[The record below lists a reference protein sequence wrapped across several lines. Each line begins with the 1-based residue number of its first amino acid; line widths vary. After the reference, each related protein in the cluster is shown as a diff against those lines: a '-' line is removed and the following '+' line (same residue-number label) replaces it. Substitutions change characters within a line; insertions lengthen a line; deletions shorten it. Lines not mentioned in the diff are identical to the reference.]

1 MNELAKRIKHYR
13 VKEEITQKEL
23 SKGIISVSYLSKIEN
38 GVAQPPIEILELL
51 CRRLNIEVAQVIDQ
65 ETKLK
70 DLCITWF
77 KFLFYN
83 DRENFINNYELIEE
97 SLYLIT
103 DSNLV
108 TLIEIHKLRYYILM
122 NEYENADKQYQLLN
136 KIKANFNNTE
146 QHYWLKFKGYYYFI
160 KNSYHKA
167 LEAFELSINHF
178 EEAFYLVTEGK
189 YALNYMIALTASH
202 TRQLYITLTNAN
214 KALSYYQKN
223 YNLKECAKCHIL
235 IGITYTRFKN
245 YEEALMNYKLAE
257 TIANNINENNILSTI
272 LQNIGNLH
280 FISNRVEDAVY
291 YFINSYEIRKAPNKK
306 IVPVSSLMK
315 LYFKNSDFLNAQKWY
330 EIGKELIK
338 NNLIDDIYIYE
349 FNVYYH
355 LLHGI
360 EEQSF
365 NNLILNQILPILD
378 EKKMHFEKITYIEI
392 LANYYFETR
401 RYKLSSIYFKQ
412 ALDIQKEL

>member
-13 VKEEITQKEL
+13 VKAEITQKEL

-280 FISNRVEDAVY
+280 FISNRVEDVVY

-338 NNLIDDIYIYE
+338 NKLIDDIYIYE

-401 RYKLSSIYFKQ
+401 RYKLSSIYFNQ